1 MPYPSS
7 KCQSFWNDE
16 VDEKIN
22 FSVSVSYLCR
32 FISFEATLWI
42 WFQWYATLFA
52 GLKIPLEAFIIEMS
66 YKWKYNL

>member
-22 FSVSVSYLCR
+22 FRVSVSYLCR
-32 FISFEATLWI
+32 FISFEATL
-42 WFQWYATLFA
+42 
-52 GLKIPLEAFIIEMS
+52 
-66 YKWKYNL
+66 